1 MRKRSDA
8 QADRSSILQRSE
20 QKGRQGFSSQ
30 AVSRRQ
36 LGHGARRTSA
46 NVASRAGSRQ
56 RPRDVLT
63 AAGDLSTLRPVP
75 PRPDTPTQLTTLA
88 DVLAAAAGLLRKV
101 VDDTL
106 FKRMVDVFTRM
117 PAGDRE
123 TIIGVVEREVERR
136 LLIDR
141 THGALT
147 GDRILGPNPTATLYL
162 RVLDAGDSPRPMG
175 KPEIMEA
182 AVRAARIV
190 HGWDDHPLSEKTSN
204 AISEAVAALPPGERA
219 SLRRFHH
226 EMLGFL
232 DDADRK
238 P

>member
-1 MRKRSDA
+1 M
-8 QADRSSILQRSE
+8 
-20 QKGRQGFSSQ
+20 
-30 AVSRRQ
+30 
-36 LGHGARRTSA
+36 
-46 NVASRAGSRQ
+46 
-56 RPRDVLT
+56 
-63 AAGDLSTLRPVP
+63 P
-75 PRPDTPTQLTTLA
+75 PRSDTPTQLTTLA

-117 PAGDRE
+117 PSGDRE
-123 TIIGVVEREVERR
+123 TIITVLEREVERR

-141 THGALT
+141 SQGAIT
-147 GDRILGPNPTATLYL
+147 GDHIVGPNPNATLYL
-162 RVLDAGDSPRPMG
+162 RVFDAGATARPMG

-190 HGWDDHPLSEKTSN
+190 HGWDDHQLSEQTSA
-204 AISEAVAALPPGERA
+204 AIAEALAALPPAERA

-226 EMLGFL
+226 EMIAFL
-232 DDADRK
+232 DAADRK